1 MDHEFDHLYLAAST
15 AGAKVADMNVIQFL
29 PFLAKMAP
37 ENLLLMRIVGVIGL
51 LVLIPLGF
59 LLWKKQDEWFGSGDE
74 TPSETSGGLM
84 YGRMHVWVL
93 YIGALHLAIWFA
105 L

>member
-1 MDHEFDHLYLAAST
+1 MEGQTLLMPAAIDSLSCRLSHI
-15 AGAKVADMNVIQFL
+15 ASC
-29 PFLAKMAP
+29 PFLAKMTP
-37 ENLLLMRIVGVIGL
+37 EGLLVMRTIGVIGL
-51 LVLIPLGF
+51 LVLIPAGV
-59 LLWKKQDEWFGSGDE
+59 LLWKKQDEWFGRCSD

-93 YIGALHLAIWFA
+93 YIGALHLALWFA

>member
-1 MDHEFDHLYLAAST
+1 
-15 AGAKVADMNVIQFL
+15 MNMIPFL
-29 PFLAKMAP
+29 PFLALMKP
-37 ENLLLMRIVGVIGL
+37 EGLLLMRIVGVIGL
-51 LVLIPLGF
+51 LVLIPAGL
-59 LLWKKQDEWFGSGDE
+59 LLWKKQDEWFGRSED

-93 YIGALHLAIWFA
+93 YVGALHLALWFA

>member
-1 MDHEFDHLYLAAST
+1 M
-15 AGAKVADMNVIQFL
+15 ADMNLIQCFPL
-29 PFLAKMAP
+29 LAKMTP
-37 ENLLLMRIVGVIGL
+37 EGLLVMRTAGVIGL
-51 LVLIPLGF
+51 LVLIPAGV
-59 LLWKKQDEWFGSGDE
+59 LLWKKQDEWFGRCGD

-93 YIGALHLAIWFA
+93 YIGALHLALWFA

>member
-1 MDHEFDHLYLAAST
+1 
-15 AGAKVADMNVIQFL
+15 MNMIPFL
-29 PFLAKMAP
+29 PFLALMKP
-37 ENLLLMRIVGVIGL
+37 EGLLLMRIVGVIGL
-51 LVLIPLGF
+51 LVLIPAGL
-59 LLWKKQDEWFGSGDE
+59 LLWKKQDEWFGRCDD

-93 YIGALHLAIWFA
+93 YVGALHLALWFA

>member
-1 MDHEFDHLYLAAST
+1 
-15 AGAKVADMNVIQFL
+15 MNMIPFL
-29 PFLAKMAP
+29 PFLALMKP
-37 ENLLLMRIVGVIGL
+37 EGLLLMRIVGVIGL
-51 LVLIPLGF
+51 LVLIPAGF
-59 LLWKKQDEWFGSGDE
+59 LLWKKQDEWFGRCDD

-93 YIGALHLAIWFA
+93 YVGALHLALWLA

>member
-1 MDHEFDHLYLAAST
+1 
-15 AGAKVADMNVIQFL
+15 MNMIPFL
-29 PFLAKMAP
+29 PFLALMKP
-37 ENLLLMRIVGVIGL
+37 EGLLLMRIVGVIGL
-51 LVLIPLGF
+51 LVLIPAGF
-59 LLWKKQDEWFGSGDE
+59 LLWKKQDEWFGRCDD

-93 YIGALHLAIWFA
+93 YVGALHLALWFA

>member
-1 MDHEFDHLYLAAST
+1 
-15 AGAKVADMNVIQFL
+15 MNMIPFL
-29 PFLAKMAP
+29 PFLALMKP
-37 ENLLLMRIVGVIGL
+37 EGLLLMRIVGVIGL
-51 LVLIPLGF
+51 LVLIPAGF
-59 LLWKKQDEWFGSGDE
+59 LLWKKQDEWFGRCED

-93 YIGALHLAIWFA
+93 YVGALHLALWFA

>member
-1 MDHEFDHLYLAAST
+1 
-15 AGAKVADMNVIQFL
+15 
-29 PFLAKMAP
+29 
-37 ENLLLMRIVGVIGL
+37 
-51 LVLIPLGF
+51 LGF

-93 YIGALHLAIWFA
+93 YIGALHLALWFA